1 MSLYGLKSSSA
12 VEEAHDYMREF
23 EATKSVIPS
32 WVESFSEQSLFIAE
46 YAESEYTKMMESVG
60 IDELAVYE
68 STGSF
73 VVYEGAKFDGF
84 KTKILKVFEN
94 IGKSIKEAYE
104 KVLTFFQKKSD
115 EFKEK
120 VLKKQFGGVA
130 DFDFGKIKSTD
141 KLGKIH
147 NGFYDFNGAYES
159 KIKAYAANANSVSG
173 SLKNKA
179 AIDKGTQGEAILSS
193 EDKEKLDEIIA
204 NIDDVR
210 ETLIKQIAGEDADG
224 AKTVSDLSKN
234 LRKKLLGEQVDV
246 TVDWL
251 KSHQKNLLDELTK
264 YTSTKRSI
272 SNAYKEEKK
281 HINDCIKTIKGL
293 KDKNNAKVLAKY
305 VQAEKDTISV
315 LHGCYAVVM
324 DAFKTRYSEYRAVFA
339 RAMRVQKKDIKES
352 AGLFS
357 ETTQEDLVNE
367 AFDW

>member
-1 MSLYGLKSSSA
+1 MSLYGSKSSSA

-73 VVYEGAKFDGF
+73 IVYEGAKFDGF
-84 KTKILKVFEN
+84 KTKILKVFES

-147 NGFYDFNGAYES
+147 NGFYDLNGAYES

-210 ETLIKQIAGEDADG
+210 ETLIKQIAGEDAGG

-251 KSHQKNLLDELTK
+251 KSQQKDLLDELTK
-264 YTSTKRSI
+264 YISTKRSI

-315 LHGCYAVVM
+315 LHGCYSAVM
-324 DAFKTRYSEYRAVFA
+324 DVFKTRYSEYRAVFA

-352 AGLFS
+352 AELFS